1 MSIDPR
7 FAGLDRLYGAGSVAS
22 LAQSRV
28 LIVGL
33 GGVGSWTAE
42 ALARSG
48 VGALGLLDGDEI
60 CLTNVNRQLQALSST
75 VGKGKAEVLANRLSE
90 INPNARIEPFA
101 DFLTPSTLDQ
111 WLGRGWDLVIDA
123 ADAFRV
129 KVETVAYCRRR
140 KQDLVVVGSAGGR
153 VDPTLIRR
161 RDLSRT
167 EHDALLALVRKK
179 LRADHAFPRNQDR
192 YFGIPA
198 IYSLEN
204 VRYPQADG
212 SVCGLRPAAGGD
224 GKLGCE
230 GGLGASTMVTASFGM
245 LAASV
250 AVERLLAGRPAT
262 TGDET

>member
-1 MSIDPR
+1 MSAVSADPR
-7 FAGLDRLYGAGSVAS
+7 FAGIDRLYGAGTVQSLSQCSV
-22 LAQSRV
+22 LV
-28 LIVGL
+28 VGL

-48 VGALGLLDGDEI
+48 IGRIGLLDGDEI
-60 CLTNVNRQLQALSST
+60 CLTNTNRQLQALASSY
-75 VGKGKAEVLANRLSE
+75 GRGKADALGARLAE
-90 INPNARIEPFA
+90 INPQAKIEPYA
-101 DFLTPSTLDQ
+101 DFLTPSTLDK
-111 WLGRGWDLVIDA
+111 WLDRDWNLVIDA

-129 KVETVAYCRRR
+129 KVETVAWCRRN
-140 KQDLVVVGSAGGR
+140 KQSLIVVGSAGGR
-153 VDPTLIRR
+153 VDPTLICK

-179 LRADHAFPRNQDR
+179 LRADHGFPRNADR
-192 YFGIPA
+192 YFGVPA

-204 VRYPQADG
+204 VRYPQPDG
-212 SVCGLRPAAGGD
+212 SVSGRRPPIASD

-250 AVERLLAGRPAT
+250 GIDRLLAQP
-262 TGDET
+262 

>member
-1 MSIDPR
+1 MSVDPR
-7 FAGLDRLYGAGSVAS
+7 FAGLDRLYGTGSVAALTRRS
-22 LAQSRV
+22 V
-28 LIVGL
+28 LVVGL

-48 VGALGLLDGDEI
+48 VGRIGLLDGDEI
-60 CLTNVNRQLQALSST
+60 CLTNTNRQLQALSSSY
-75 VGKGKAEVLANRLSE
+75 GRGKADVLAERLVE
-90 INPNARIEPFA
+90 INPAARIEPYA
-101 DFLTPSTLDQ
+101 DFLTPSTLAKWVD
-111 WLGRGWDLVIDA
+111 GGWDLLIDA

-129 KVETVAYCRRR
+129 KVETVAYCRRV
-140 KQDLVVVGSAGGR
+140 KQPLIVVGSAGGR
-153 VDPTLIRR
+153 VDPTKICK

-179 LRADHAFPRNQDR
+179 LRADHGFARNADR
-192 YFGIPA
+192 YFGVPA

-212 SVCGLRPAAGGD
+212 SVSGKRPAVSSD

-250 AVERLLAGRPAT
+250 AIERLLATESAQ
-262 TGDET
+262 